1 MRQLTLEEQYRRAE
15 QSLHALLLGD
25 STRSRGRL
33 KGEGPRQQASRDL
46 REMRSAFEAAL
57 HAESTL
63 DEDLQQAGAALG
75 QGGET

>member
-1 MRQLTLEEQYRRAE
+1 MRQLTLQEQYRRAE
-15 QSLHALLLGD
+15 QSLRALLLGD

-46 REMRSAFEAAL
+46 REMRSAFEDAL
-57 HAESTL
+57 QAESTL

-75 QGGET
+75 QGGEA